1 MYNKYI
7 YPLFKHIFQVMCM
20 YEIIGNLKNK
30 IILNEKIILDLKSY
44 IYNKYPSKSSKE
56 LSLILADGIHR
67 IINNSM
73 VQFQEIEENEIE
85 GNLIRNAVSSSDF
98 SISAYKVF
106 CQYCKLNLENE
117 NNISELH
124 EWLTFNQNKPVEKDK
139 LVDFINIVRSYD
151 NVPIEDAINNAV
163 DLVIGKGSTYYTN
176 QVKDI
181 TPQINYS
188 KHEYNIHV
196 IEKETSNSIHKLIAF
211 IVEFAQRVGNTFKAI
226 SGKKVIVTG
235 SLIIVLFIIL
245 NAKEIGYA
253 FINTLNISKSKN
265 TSEALVEDVLVKE
278 TDTDKEVDN
287 GLPEELKYI
296 EIDKNLLSGWLKS
309 KNSILAEEPYLT
321 TIIETAKQYDI
332 NPLFMIAI
340 TGQEQGFVP
349 KSQENALK
357 IANNPFNVYE
367 SWIGYNT
374 TIDDSSKI
382 AAQTII
388 NLSKGRPKEVHVI
401 QWINEK
407 YAEDK
412 NWWVG
417 VDKIFS
423 QLQQEIIK

>member
-1 MYNKYI
+1 
-7 YPLFKHIFQVMCM
+7 M
-20 YEIIGNLKNK
+20 YEVIGNLKNK

-67 IINNSM
+67 IINNNM
-73 VQFQEIEENEIE
+73 GQFQEILINKIE
-85 GNLIRNAVSSSDF
+85 GNLIRDAVRNSDF

-106 CQYCKLNLENE
+106 CQYCKLDLENE
-117 NNISELH
+117 GNISDLH
-124 EWLTFNQNKPVEKDK
+124 EWLTFNQNRLVEKDE
-139 LVDFINIVRSYD
+139 LVDFINMVRSYA
-151 NVPIEDAINNAV
+151 NVPIEDAINNAA
-163 DLVIGKGSTYYTN
+163 DSVIGEMSTYYTN
-176 QVKDI
+176 QAKDI
-181 TPQINYS
+181 KPQMNYFN
-188 KHEYNIHV
+188 HEYNIHT
-196 IEKETSNSIHKLIAF
+196 IEKETSKIIHKLIEF
-211 IVEFAQRVGNTFKAI
+211 IAEFAHRIKNTFKAYSRKRALI
-226 SGKKVIVTG
+226 TV
-235 SLIIVLFIIL
+235 SLIIILFIIM

-253 FINTLNISKSKN
+253 FINNLSISKSKN
-265 TSEALVEDVLVKE
+265 TPEALVEDVLVKK
-278 TDTDKEVDN
+278 TNKEVDN
-287 GLPEELKYI
+287 GLPKELKYI
-296 EIDKNLLSGWLKS
+296 EIDKNLLRGWLDN
-309 KNSILAEEPYLT
+309 KNSILAEDPYLSS
-321 TIIETAKQYDI
+321 IIEIAKQYDI

-388 NLSKGRPKEVHVI
+388 NLSKGRPEEVHAI
-401 QWINEK
+401 QWINER

-423 QLQQEIIK
+423 QLQREIIK

>member
-1 MYNKYI
+1 
-7 YPLFKHIFQVMCM
+7 M
-20 YEIIGNLKNK
+20 YEVIENLKNK
-30 IILNEKIILDLKSY
+30 IILNEKIIVDLKNY

-67 IINNSM
+67 IINNNM
-73 VQFQEIEENEIE
+73 VQFQGILMNEVE
-85 GNLIRNAVSSSDF
+85 GNLIRNAVSNSDF

-106 CQYCKLNLENE
+106 CQYCKLNFENE
-117 NNISELH
+117 NNISDLH

-139 LVDFINIVRSYD
+139 LVEFINIVGSYD
-151 NVPIEDAINNAV
+151 NVSIEDAISNAA
-163 DLVIGKGSTYYTN
+163 DSLIRKKGIYNTN
-176 QVKDI
+176 QAKDI
-181 TPQINYS
+181 KPKINYS
-188 KHEYNIHV
+188 KNEYNIHV
-196 IEKETSNSIHKLIAF
+196 IEKETRNTIYKLIVF
-211 IVEFAQRVGNTFKAI
+211 VVEFTHRIRNTFKVYNR
-226 SGKKVIVTG
+226 KKVLITG
-235 SLIIVLFIIL
+235 SLIIMLFIIL

-265 TSEALVEDVLVKE
+265 TPEALVEDVLVKE
-278 TDTDKEVDN
+278 INKEVDN

-296 EIDKNLLSGWLKS
+296 EIDKSLLSGWLNS
-309 KNSILAEEPYLT
+309 KNSILAEEPYLSS
-321 TIIETAKQYDI
+321 IIETAKQYDI

-349 KSQENALK
+349 KSQENALR

-388 NLSKGRPKEVHVI
+388 NLSKGRPKEVHAI

-412 NWWVG
+412 NWWIG
-417 VDKIFS
+417 VDKIFI

>member
-1 MYNKYI
+1 MR
-7 YPLFKHIFQVMCM
+7 M
-20 YEIIGNLKNK
+20 YEVIENLKNK
-30 IILNEKIILDLKSY
+30 IIINEKIILDLKSY

-73 VQFQEIEENEIE
+73 GQFQEIPINEIE
-85 GNLIRNAVSSSDF
+85 GNLIRSAVSNSDF

-117 NNISELH
+117 SNINDLH
-124 EWLTFNQNKPVEKDK
+124 EWLIFNQNKPVEKDE
-139 LVDFINIVRSYD
+139 LVDFINMIRSYD
-151 NVPIEDAINNAV
+151 NVPIEDAINNAA
-163 DLVIGKGSTYYTN
+163 DSVIGKMNTYYTN
-176 QVKDI
+176 QAKDI
-181 TPQINYS
+181 TSQINYS
-188 KHEYNIHV
+188 KHEYNIHT
-196 IEKETSNSIHKLIAF
+196 IEKETRKIIHIFDEL
-211 IVEFAQRVGNTFKAI
+211 IVEFVHKIQNAFKAYGRKRI
-226 SGKKVIVTG
+226 
-235 SLIIVLFIIL
+235 LITVSFIIMLFTIL

-253 FINTLNISKSKN
+253 FINNLSTSKSKN
-265 TSEALVEDVLVKE
+265 TPEILVEDVLVNKIN
-278 TDTDKEVDN
+278 KEVDN
-287 GLPEELKYI
+287 GLPEELRYI
-296 EIDKNLLSGWLKS
+296 EIDKDLLRGWLNNR
-309 KNSILAEEPYLT
+309 NSILAEEPYLSS
-321 TIIETAKQYDI
+321 IIDTAKQYDI

-374 TIDDSSKI
+374 SIDDSSKI

-388 NLSKGRPKEVHVI
+388 NLSKGRPKEVHAI
-401 QWINEK
+401 EWINEK

-412 NWWVG
+412 NWWIG

-423 QLQQEIIK
+423 QLQHEIIK

>member
-1 MYNKYI
+1 
-7 YPLFKHIFQVMCM
+7 M
-20 YEIIGNLKNK
+20 YEVIENLKNK
-30 IILNEKIILDLKSY
+30 IILNEKIIVDLKNY

-67 IINNSM
+67 IINNNM
-73 VQFQEIEENEIE
+73 VQFQEILINEIE
-85 GNLIRNAVSSSDF
+85 GNLIRNAVSNSDF

-106 CQYCKLNLENE
+106 CQYCKLNFENE
-117 NNISELH
+117 NNISDLH

-139 LVDFINIVRSYD
+139 LVEFINIVGSYD
-151 NVPIEDAINNAV
+151 NVSIEDAISNAA
-163 DLVIGKGSTYYTN
+163 DSLIRKKGIYNTN
-176 QVKDI
+176 QAKDI
-181 TPQINYS
+181 KPKINYS
-188 KHEYNIHV
+188 KNEYNIHV
-196 IEKETSNSIHKLIAF
+196 IEKETRNTIYKLIVF
-211 IVEFAQRVGNTFKAI
+211 VVEFTHRIRNTFKVYNR
-226 SGKKVIVTG
+226 KKVLITG
-235 SLIIVLFIIL
+235 SLIIMLFIIL

-265 TSEALVEDVLVKE
+265 TPEALVEDVLVKE
-278 TDTDKEVDN
+278 INKEVDN

-296 EIDKNLLSGWLKS
+296 EIDKSLLSGWLNS
-309 KNSILAEEPYLT
+309 KNSILAEEPYLSS
-321 TIIETAKQYDI
+321 IIETAKQYDI

-349 KSQENALK
+349 KSQENALR

-388 NLSKGRPKEVHVI
+388 NLSKGRPKEVHAI

-412 NWWVG
+412 NWWIG
-417 VDKIFS
+417 VDKIFI